1 MNLTSLKSVGT
12 NDVLASGALNGN
24 MMSIKIVPQEGL
36 VAPDTNDLII
46 SVGDRNAILL
56 SDKAQIRNY
65 VYHLSKPLCYEE
77 YYGEFCQRA
86 EIIDNEIQMR
96 AYVEWTDG
104 DGKTTIEELEPL
116 DILMFSGANTVY
128 TNYQNVEIEIYYP
141 QVNSDLCRMFL
152 NTSIYNSHKK
162 ANKSLTMNDLYFKD
176 SFTKTGNE
184 INEEIDNLNVKCIT
198 SKNNKFSLD
207 SDGNLTVNSITT
219 NSSTD
224 SNFDNNKIRDF
235 IYPIGS
241 IYMSVNNVNPTTL
254 FGGTWV
260 QMKDKFLLGAGD
272 TYENGNIGGE
282 ATHTLTTTELPSH
295 SHGIPSLSG
304 STGNAGAHNHAVIG
318 TSATNG
324 GSGVFCETWANR
336 SNDRN
341 GYTSSV
347 GDHSHSV
354 TTNASTTNNTGSGA
368 SHNNMPPYLVVNM
381 WKRTA

>member
-1 MNLTSLKSVGT
+1 MNL
-12 NDVLASGALNGN
+12 ASETGQNEVTLLNALNASLF
-24 MMSIKIVPQEGL
+24 SIKICPQEG
-36 VAPDTNDLII
+36 VIAPDSNQLVI
-46 SVGDRNAILL
+46 SVGDKYAVLGSPKGEYR
-56 SDKAQIRNY
+56 KY
-65 VYHLSKPLCYEE
+65 VYNLSKPLCYEE
-77 YYGEFCQRA
+77 YYGEFHQ
-86 EIIDNEIQMR
+86 EVKVINNEYVVK
-96 AYVEWTDG
+96 AYVEWSYEDG
-104 DGKTTIEELEPL
+104 TEVEELEPN
-116 DILMFSGANTVY
+116 DIILFKNNNIVS
-128 TNYQNVEIEIYYP
+128 TNYQNVDIELIYPTYDDFNKYYMNTLTY
-141 QVNSDLCRMFL
+141 NSD
-152 NTSIYNSHKK
+152 KK

-282 ATHTLTTTELPSH
+282 ATHKLTIDEMPSH
-295 SHGIPSLSG
+295 THTLYIDAKGTTIPAWHTRHLFVQNDSPHEAQPNNLT
-304 STGNAGAHNHAVIG
+304 STGN
-318 TSATNG
+318 SQP
-324 GSGVFCETWANR
+324 
-336 SNDRN
+336 
-341 GYTSSV
+341 
-347 GDHSHSV
+347 
-354 TTNASTTNNTGSGA
+354 
-368 SHNNMPPYLVVNM
+368 HNNMPPYLVVNM

>member
-46 SVGDRNAILL
+46 SVGDRNAILM

-207 SDGNLTVNSITT
+207 SDGNLTVNSIT
-219 NSSTD
+219 
-224 SNFDNNKIRDF
+224 SNDNKNLNITEICNV

-241 IYMSVNNVNPTTL
+241 VYISINNVEPSSL
-254 FGGTWV
+254 FGGTWE
-260 QMKDKFLLGAGD
+260 KLEDRFLLASGK
-272 TYENGNIGGE
+272 TYTNGNIGGE
-282 ATHTLTTTELPSH
+282 ATHKLTINEMPSH
-295 SHGIPSLSG
+295 THTLYIDAKGTTIPAWHTRHLFVQNDSPHEAQPNNLT
-304 STGNAGAHNHAVIG
+304 STGN
-318 TSATNG
+318 SQP
-324 GSGVFCETWANR
+324 
-336 SNDRN
+336 
-341 GYTSSV
+341 
-347 GDHSHSV
+347 
-354 TTNASTTNNTGSGA
+354 
-368 SHNNMPPYLVVNM
+368 HNNMPPYLVVNM

>member
-1 MNLTSLKSVGT
+1 MNL
-12 NDVLASGALNGN
+12 ASETGQNEVTLLNALNASLF
-24 MMSIKIVPQEGL
+24 SIKICPQEG
-36 VAPDTNDLII
+36 VIAPDSNQLVI
-46 SVGDRNAILL
+46 SVGDKYAVLGSPKGEYR
-56 SDKAQIRNY
+56 KY
-65 VYHLSKPLCYEE
+65 VYNLSKPLCYEE
-77 YYGEFCQRA
+77 YYGEFHQ
-86 EIIDNEIQMR
+86 EVKVINNEYVVK
-96 AYVEWTDG
+96 AYVEWSYEDG
-104 DGKTTIEELEPL
+104 TEVEELEPN
-116 DILMFSGANTVY
+116 DIILFDTHDIIS
-128 TNYQNVEIEIYYP
+128 TNYQNVDIEIIYP
-141 QVNSDLCRMFL
+141 TYSNFYKYFVNTLTYNSD
-152 NTSIYNSHKK
+152 KK

-272 TYENGNIGGE
+272 IYENGNIGGE
-282 ATHTLTTTELPSH
+282 ATHILTTTELPSH

-304 STGNAGAHNHAVIG
+304 STSNAGAHNHAVIG

>member
-65 VYHLSKPLCYEE
+65 VYHLSKPLCYSDTD
-77 YYGEFCQRA
+77 YGEFHQ
-86 EIIDNEIQMR
+86 EVEVIDNEYVVK
-96 AYVEWTDG
+96 AYVEWSN

-128 TNYQNVEIEIYYP
+128 TNYQNVDIELIYPTYDDFNKYYTNTLTY
-141 QVNSDLCRMFL
+141 NSD
-152 NTSIYNSHKK
+152 KK

-282 ATHTLTTTELPSH
+282 ATHTLTYDEMPQ
-295 SHGIPSLSG
+295 
-304 STGNAGAHNHAVIG
+304 HNHGVALC
-318 TSATNG
+318 G
-324 GSGVFCETWANR
+324 GSSVSA
-336 SNDRN
+336 SNTAINNHAKILGADA
-341 GYTSSV
+341 SSPWL
-347 GDHSHSV
+347 
-354 TTNASTTNNTGSGA
+354 TNYMQDERDIIGKAGNSIA
-368 SHNNMPPYLVVNM
+368 HNNMPPYLVVNM

>member
-1 MNLTSLKSVGT
+1 MDLTNQKKQGQNKITTL
-12 NDVLASGALNGN
+12 NALNAALF
-24 MMSIKIVPQEGL
+24 SIKICPQEG
-36 VAPDTNDLII
+36 VIAPDSNQLVI
-46 SVGDRNAILL
+46 SVGDKYAVLG
-56 SDKAQIRNY
+56 SPKGEYKNY
-65 VYHLSKPLCYEE
+65 VYNLSKPLCYEE
-77 YYGEFCQRA
+77 YYGEFHQ
-86 EIIDNEIQMR
+86 EVKVINNEYVVK
-96 AYVEWTDG
+96 AYVEWSYEDG
-104 DGKTTIEELEPL
+104 TEVEELEPN
-116 DILMFSGANTVY
+116 DIILFDTHDIIS
-128 TNYQNVEIEIYYP
+128 TNYQNVDIEVLYP
-141 QVNSDLCRMFL
+141 TYSNFYKYFVNALTYNSD
-152 NTSIYNSHKK
+152 KK

-282 ATHTLTTTELPSH
+282 ATHTLTYDEMPQ
-295 SHGIPSLSG
+295 
-304 STGNAGAHNHAVIG
+304 HNHGVALC
-318 TSATNG
+318 G
-324 GSGVFCETWANR
+324 GSSVSA
-336 SNDRN
+336 SNTAINNHAKILGADA
-341 GYTSSV
+341 SSPWL
-347 GDHSHSV
+347 
-354 TTNASTTNNTGSGA
+354 TNYMQDERDIIGKAGNSIA
-368 SHNNMPPYLVVNM
+368 HNNMPPYLVVNM

>member
-1 MNLTSLKSVGT
+1 MDLTNQKKQGQNKITTL
-12 NDVLASGALNGN
+12 NALNAALF
-24 MMSIKIVPQEGL
+24 SIKICPQEG
-36 VAPDTNDLII
+36 VIAPDSNQLVI
-46 SVGDRNAILL
+46 SVGDKYAVLGSPKGEYR
-56 SDKAQIRNY
+56 KY
-65 VYHLSKPLCYEE
+65 VYNLSKPLCYEE
-77 YYGEFCQRA
+77 YYGEFHQ
-86 EIIDNEIQMR
+86 EVKVINNEYVVK
-96 AYVEWTDG
+96 AYVEWSYEDG
-104 DGKTTIEELEPL
+104 TEVEELEPN
-116 DILMFSGANTVY
+116 DIILFDTHDIIS
-128 TNYQNVEIEIYYP
+128 TNYQNVDIEIIYP
-141 QVNSDLCRMFL
+141 TYSNFYKYFVNTLTYNSD
-152 NTSIYNSHKK
+152 KK

>member
-1 MNLTSLKSVGT
+1 MDLTSLKSVGT

-46 SVGDRNAILL
+46 SVGDRNAILM

-65 VYHLSKPLCYEE
+65 VYHLSKLLCCSDTD
-77 YYGEFCQRA
+77 YGEFHQ
-86 EIIDNEIQMR
+86 EVEVIDNEYVVK
-96 AYVEWTDG
+96 AYVEWSNDDG
-104 DGKTTIEELEPL
+104 TTIEELEPN
-116 DILMFSGANTVY
+116 DIILFKNNNIVS
-128 TNYQNVEIEIYYP
+128 TNYQNVDIELIYPTYDDFNKYYTNTLTY
-141 QVNSDLCRMFL
+141 NSD
-152 NTSIYNSHKK
+152 KK
-162 ANKSLTMNDLYFKD
+162 SNKSLTMNDLYFKD

-282 ATHTLTTTELPSH
+282 ATHILTTTELPSH

-318 TSATNG
+318 TSATSG

-354 TTNASTTNNTGSGA
+354 TTNASTTNSTGSGA
-368 SHNNMPPYLVVNM
+368 SHNNMPPYLIVNM